1 MIQDCPGGLRVKA
14 GRAHMERV
22 IILHACPIM
31 PLHFVSPCLC
41 ATTAAAAAAA
51 ALRRWTCK
59 LKFCSRAAVCSC
71 SLTVNTLR
79 QVNGWR
85 VARIYVQSWIICL
98 CHAISSDHY
107 HLFLPAGKNA
117 LLYLAKCQRTIVGN
131 TEVLQTPTLTLT
143 LTPTKGTRNPRAR
156 DVQSVPFVVIWD
168 RKPHVFSS
176 L

>member
-79 QVNGWR
+79 QVNGCR
-85 VARIYVQSWIICL
+85 VAQICVQSWIICL
-98 CHAISSDHY
+98 CHANFLGSLSFVPSRWKKCPSVRMCIPSKISV
-107 HLFLPAGKNA
+107 NN
-117 LLYLAKCQRTIVGN
+117 C
-131 TEVLQTPTLTLT
+131 
-143 LTPTKGTRNPRAR
+143 
-156 DVQSVPFVVIWD
+156 W
-168 RKPHVFSS
+168 
-176 L
+176 